1 MNNKVKRAPIKL
13 FICISEVLWF
23 GLRVDCCSCYQTE
36 GRHIITDFVWVSVCV
51 CVSQPVLILINK
63 PVITV
68 AVTGLFTFHLGAA
81 WLKEKWWGGREGG
94 GGEGKRWRRGQRTR
108 VVMMMMMM
116 MMMSGWVEQPFK
128 HNHNHWLSDSKSVKL
143 ERAAETRLKSHVPV
157 LQFYNETQQRCG
169 LWGKERQRERAMDRQ
184 HNQKWLN
191 PGLM

>member
-36 GRHIITDFVWVSVCV
+36 GRHIITVFVWVSVCV

-81 WLKEKWWGGREGG
+81 WLKEKWWGGGWKGEVEREK
-94 GGEGKRWRRGQRTR
+94 GEGEDREQGWWWWWWWWWWCLDEWNSLLNTITITGSLILNQWSLRGQQRP
-108 VVMMMMMM
+108 VSNLM
-116 MMMSGWVEQPFK
+116 F
-128 HNHNHWLSDSKSVKL
+128 LSSSS
-143 ERAAETRLKSHVPV
+143 TMRLNRDVA
-157 LQFYNETQQRCG
+157 YG
-169 LWGKERQRERAMDRQ
+169 GKRDREREQWTDNTTR
-184 HNQKWLN
+184 N
-191 PGLM
+191 G